1 MDTTEIALNQTG
13 VRRMRRKAT
22 ISDMETTRIHIIET
36 AESLF
41 RQVGYAKTTVT
52 DIAKAL
58 GMSQANI
65 YRYFPSKAS
74 INEAI
79 CNRLVHNIESQCWES
94 LVKDGSSTERLKRFI
109 REYHKTVKNN
119 IIHEKRLYD
128 MVAVAMKEHWT
139 VIQGH
144 SNRTRD
150 LLRVII
156 EQGISSGE
164 FRAVNSSKMAEAVH
178 NSLAVFIY
186 PSLLEHEINDEDN
199 SNETDHLDE
208 ALDQLLDL
216 IFHGLS
222 SASKP

>member
-1 MDTTEIALNQTG
+1 
-13 VRRMRRKAT
+13 MRRKAT
-22 ISDMETTRIHIIET
+22 TSDLETTKLHIIET

-94 LVKDGSSTERLKRFI
+94 LVKDGSSTERLKRLI
-109 REYHKTVKNN
+109 LEYHKTVKNN
-119 IIHEKRLYD
+119 IIHEKCLYD
-128 MVAVAMKEHWT
+128 MVAVAMNEHWE

-144 SNRTRD
+144 SNRIRD
-150 LLRVII
+150 LLRIII

-164 FRAVNSSKMAEAVH
+164 FRKVDSVKMAEAVH
-178 NSLAVFIY
+178 NSLAVFVY
-186 PSLLEHEINDEDN
+186 PLLLEHEINDEDTIN
-199 SNETDHLDE
+199 GKGHIDET
-208 ALDQLLDL
+208 LDQLIDL
-216 IFHGLS
+216 ILHGLS
-222 SASKP
+222 SVSK

>member
-1 MDTTEIALNQTG
+1 
-13 VRRMRRKAT
+13 MRRKAT
-22 ISDMETTRIHIIET
+22 ISDVETTKLHIIET

-79 CNRLVHNIESQCWES
+79 CNRLVHSIESQCWES
-94 LVKDGSSTERLKRFI
+94 LVKDGSSTERLKRI
-109 REYHKTVKNN
+109 ILEYHKTVKNN
-119 IIHEKRLYD
+119 IIHEKCLYD
-128 MVAVAMKEHWT
+128 MVAVAMNEHWE
-139 VIQGH
+139 VIQSH
-144 SNRTRD
+144 SNRIRD
-150 LLRVII
+150 LLRIII

-164 FRAVNSSKMAEAVH
+164 FRKVDSVKMAEAVH

-186 PSLLEHEINDEDN
+186 PLLLEHEINDEE
-199 SNETDHLDE
+199 SINEKGHVDE
-208 ALDQLLDL
+208 SLNQLLDL
-216 IFHGLS
+216 ILHGLS
-222 SASKP
+222 SVSK

>member
-1 MDTTEIALNQTG
+1 
-13 VRRMRRKAT
+13 MRRKAT
-22 ISDMETTRIHIIET
+22 ASDLETIKLQIIET

-94 LVKDGSSTERLKRFI
+94 LVTDGSSTERLKRFI
-109 REYHKTVKNN
+109 LEYHRTVKNS
-119 IIHEKRLYD
+119 IINEKRLYD
-128 MVAVAMKEHWT
+128 MVAVAMDEHWS

-144 SNRTRD
+144 SDRIKD
-150 LLRVII
+150 LLRIII
-156 EQGISSGE
+156 EQGMSSGE
-164 FRAVNSSKMAEAVH
+164 FRKVDSSRMAKAVH
-178 NSLAVFIY
+178 ESMAVFVY
-186 PSLLEHEINDEDN
+186 PSLLEHGINDEENGNGQDN
-199 SNETDHLDE
+199 LDE
-208 ALDQLLDL
+208 DLDQLLDL
-216 IFHGLS
+216 ILHGLS
-222 SASKP
+222 SIGK

>member
-1 MDTTEIALNQTG
+1 
-13 VRRMRRKAT
+13 MRRKAT
-22 ISDMETTRIHIIET
+22 TSDLETTKLHIIET

-94 LVKDGSSTERLKRFI
+94 LVKDGSSTERLKRLI
-109 REYHKTVKNN
+109 LEYHKTVKNN
-119 IIHEKRLYD
+119 IIHEKCLYD
-128 MVAVAMKEHWT
+128 MVAVAMNEHWE

-144 SNRTRD
+144 SNRIRD
-150 LLRVII
+150 LLRIII

-164 FRAVNSSKMAEAVH
+164 FRKVDSVKMAEAVH
-178 NSLAVFIY
+178 NSLAVFVY
-186 PSLLEHEINDEDN
+186 PLLLEHEINDEDTIN
-199 SNETDHLDE
+199 GKGHIDET
-208 ALDQLLDL
+208 LDQLIDL
-216 IFHGLS
+216 ILHGLS
-222 SASKP
+222 SVNK

>member
-1 MDTTEIALNQTG
+1 
-13 VRRMRRKAT
+13 MRRKAT
-22 ISDMETTRIHIIET
+22 TSDLETTKLHIIET

-52 DIAKAL
+52 DIAKDL

-94 LVKDGSSTERLKRFI
+94 LVKDGSSTERLKRLI
-109 REYHKTVKNN
+109 LEYHKTVKNN
-119 IIHEKRLYD
+119 IIHEKCLYD
-128 MVAVAMKEHWT
+128 MVAVAMNEHWE

-144 SNRTRD
+144 SNRIRD
-150 LLRVII
+150 LLRIII

-164 FRAVNSSKMAEAVH
+164 FRKVDSVKMAEAVH
-178 NSLAVFIY
+178 NSLAVFVY
-186 PSLLEHEINDEDN
+186 PLLLEHEINDEDTIN
-199 SNETDHLDE
+199 GKGHIDET
-208 ALDQLLDL
+208 LDQLIDL
-216 IFHGLS
+216 ILHGLS
-222 SASKP
+222 SVNK

>member
-1 MDTTEIALNQTG
+1 
-13 VRRMRRKAT
+13 MRRKAT
-22 ISDMETTRIHIIET
+22 ISDVETTKLHIIES

-41 RQVGYAKTTVT
+41 RQVGYTKTTVT

-79 CNRLVHNIESQCWES
+79 CNRLVHSIEYQCWES

-109 REYHKTVKNN
+109 LEYHKAVKNN
-119 IIHEKRLYD
+119 IIHEKCLYD
-128 MVAVAMKEHWT
+128 MVAVAMNEHWE

-144 SNRTRD
+144 SNRIRD
-150 LLRVII
+150 LLRIII

-164 FRAVNSSKMAEAVH
+164 FRKVDSVKMAEAVH

-186 PSLLEHEINDEDN
+186 PLLLEHEINDEEN
-199 SNETDHLDE
+199 VNEKVHIDE

-216 IFHGLS
+216 ILHGLS
-222 SASKP
+222 SVSK